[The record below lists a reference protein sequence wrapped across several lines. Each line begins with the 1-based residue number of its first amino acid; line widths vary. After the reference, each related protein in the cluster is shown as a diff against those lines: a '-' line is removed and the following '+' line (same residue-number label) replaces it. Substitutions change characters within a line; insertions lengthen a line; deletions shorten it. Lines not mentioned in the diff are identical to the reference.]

1 MEWAGTKVCH
11 RTMGEGS
18 VTKNDGQ
25 YVYVQFE
32 NAAEEKMFAY
42 PGCFRGFLTVKD
54 PATMEEIEKALQE
67 EDAKVEKAQFERLNR
82 LNLLRQEVG
91 KEKSAVRKAAKKTTA
106 K

>member
-1 MEWAGTKVCH
+1 MDWTGVKVSHC
-11 RTMGEGS
+11 TMGEGCI
-18 VTKNDGQ
+18 TKNDGH
-25 YVYVQFE
+25 YVYVRFE
-32 NAAEEKMFAY
+32 NDAEEKIFSY
-42 PGCFRGFLTVKD
+42 PGYFRGFLTVKD

-91 KEKSAVRKAAKKTTA
+91 KEKSAVRKSAKKTTA